1 MQNYEKYYT
10 KNMKH
15 IIEEILKIKHFL
27 PDKPVFIDSS
37 AGDNKFVEQLL
48 EQKLICLYISYDISP
63 SEKHFGKILK
73 KDWLKENTENI
84 ENTIIGFN
92 PPYGFGSKTAKRF
105 IYNGFLE
112 QHPFC
117 IWLVPIS
124 LKLFLLKLYEPL
136 LQKEFIHF
144 PFIDTNRNKIMK
156 QSVFLFIGKI
166 KKDVKNHKSIFLSR
180 LNKKIISK
188 YDYILKR
195 THNEGIRE
203 DTTFMLKKTGNP
215 VFFPSFYKPDISK
228 NIWWQINKSGI
239 VYKAATLEK
248 HNGKFVMNGKHVTK
262 YLNTDYK
269 YAVDS
274 NIYVKLSCLEKWIDL
289 LLFIKKILIMGN
301 TGEFYNMVNKY
312 KPAAITI
319 GWLRELLN
327 NYIDNNKIENKSIH

>member
-10 KNMKH
+10 KNMKY
-15 IIEEILKIKHFL
+15 IIEEIFKIKHFL

-37 AGDNKFVEQLL
+37 AGDNKFIEQLL
-48 EQKLICLYISYDISP
+48 KQVIICSYISYDISP
-63 SEKHFGKILK
+63 PNQYFGKVLK
-73 KDWLKENTENI
+73 KDWLKETIENT

-92 PPYGFGSKTAKRF
+92 PPYGFGSKIAKQF
-105 IYNGFLE
+105 IYKGFLE
-112 QHPFC
+112 KHPFC

-144 PFIDTNRNKIMK
+144 PFMDTNRNKIIK
-156 QSVFLFIGKI
+156 QSVFLFVGK
-166 KKDVKNHKSIFLSR
+166 KRNVKNHKSIFLSR
-180 LNKKIISK
+180 LKKKVKSK
-188 YDYILKR
+188 YNYILKR
-195 THNEGIRE
+195 THNEGIRD
-203 DTTFMLKKTGNP
+203 DTTLILKKTGNP

-239 VYKAATLEK
+239 VYKKATLEK
-248 HNGKFVMNGKHVTK
+248 HNGKFVMNGKHITK
-262 YLNTDYK
+262 HLNTDYK

-274 NIYVKLSCLEKWIDL
+274 NIYVKLSYLEKWIDL
-289 LLFIKKILIMGN
+289 LLFIKKLVIIGN
-301 TGEFYNMVNKY
+301 TKEFYNTVNRY

-327 NYIDNNKIENKSIH
+327 KYIDNNKIEKKNIN